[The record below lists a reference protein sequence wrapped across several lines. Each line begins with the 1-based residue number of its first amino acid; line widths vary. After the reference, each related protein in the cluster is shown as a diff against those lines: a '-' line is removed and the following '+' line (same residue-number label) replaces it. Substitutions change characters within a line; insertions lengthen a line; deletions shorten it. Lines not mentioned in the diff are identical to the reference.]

1 MTEITDFDSFLSIAR
16 SEQEPQ
22 RLLFV
27 FVKTALPEDASE
39 AERRRYEEGLGGGL
53 MPVMYVDK
61 APGEIGNFDVLV
73 EESRAMG
80 EHWDMVLAA
89 ALVGPD
95 GRQPSRDE
103 VDQAFNGIIQNIHA
117 GGDVSNLLA
126 FDREG
131 DPVIFTAAGT

>member
-1 MTEITDFDSFLSIAR
+1 MNEITDFDSFLEAVHQSD
-16 SEQEPQ
+16 EPQ

-27 FVKTALPEDASE
+27 FVKVALPEDATE
-39 AERRRYEEGLGGGL
+39 AERRRYEEGMGGGL

-61 APGEIGNFDVLV
+61 GPGDIADFAALV

-95 GRQPSRDE
+95 GRQPSQAE
-103 VDQAFNGIIQNIHA
+103 IDQAFNGIIQNIHA
-117 GGDVSNLLA
+117 GGDLSNLLA

-131 DPVIFTAAGT
+131 DPVIFTAAG

>member
-1 MTEITDFDSFLSIAR
+1 MTEITDLDSFLQIANAGD
-16 SEQEPQ
+16 EPQ

-27 FVKTALPEDASE
+27 FVKVALPEDATE
-39 AERRRYEEGLGGGL
+39 AERRRYEEGMGGGL

-61 APGEIGNFDVLV
+61 GPGEIGDFAALM

-95 GRQPSRDE
+95 GRQPSQAE
-103 VDQAFNGIIQNIHA
+103 VDQAFNGIIQNVHA
-117 GGDVSNLLA
+117 GGDLSNLLA

-131 DPVIFTAAGT
+131 DPVIFTAAG